1 MEFYDEACS
10 TQMPKPIQGDK
21 MRTTEWKV
29 TEGKKSTI
37 SDNYTT
43 ARAQYLDA
51 VKRNKEYRKSNNI
64 FTKFKA
70 KAVSFSPIN

>member
-1 MEFYDEACS
+1 
-10 TQMPKPIQGDK
+10 

-29 TEGKKSTI
+29 TEGKSSTI
-37 SDNYTT
+37 SDNYSS

-64 FTKFKA
+64 FTKLKA
-70 KAVSFSPIN
+70 RAVSFVPVN